1 MDGIR
6 SLAIDGDSTTPLRA
20 KYSRRVMIKMCM
32 YVEILHKKHTKIPN
46 ERARTVTESQRETPE
61 KPLIT
66 ILGILIFASQ
76 V

>member
-1 MDGIR
+1 
-6 SLAIDGDSTTPLRA
+6 
-20 KYSRRVMIKMCM
+20 M
-32 YVEILHKKHTKIPN
+32 YVEILHKKHTKIAN

>member
-1 MDGIR
+1 MWKSFI
-6 SLAIDGDSTTPLRA
+6 I
-20 KYSRRVMIKMCM
+20 
-32 YVEILHKKHTKIPN
+32 KHTKIAN

-66 ILGILIFASQ
+66 ILGILIFAWQ